1 MPMIYPN
8 CSKDMPKIC
17 PRYAHDMPKICPWYA
32 QDIHKISDTR
42 VSLVGLLGL
51 VGLIGPV
58 GRVSLVSL
66 VGLVGLVSPVLKLL
80 RKPANNF
87 EWAAHYGLEEKSTT
101 CKSIQS
107 INRSTISRDETLQIC
122 CKTLLSS
129 CGVSTTYC
137 RGFLIQISAQAT
149 TYISFNWHVQ
159 QLELVQFK
167 ASGTSF
173 YCHIKVMIVGWKTYF
188 SESF

>member
-17 PRYAHDMPKICPWYA
+17 PRYAHDMPMICPRYP
-32 QDIHKISDTR
+32 QDIWYSCESGGSSGSGWADRPSGSGRSGGPGGFGEPGSKITPKACQQFWMGSKKR
-42 VSLVGLLGL
+42 A
-51 VGLIGPV
+51 P
-58 GRVSLVSL
+58 
-66 VGLVGLVSPVLKLL
+66 
-80 RKPANNF
+80 PASQSN
-87 EWAAHYGLEEKSTT
+87 
-101 CKSIQS
+101 SIQS

-159 QLELVQFK
+159 QLELVK
-167 ASGTSF
+167 SKTLAKSF